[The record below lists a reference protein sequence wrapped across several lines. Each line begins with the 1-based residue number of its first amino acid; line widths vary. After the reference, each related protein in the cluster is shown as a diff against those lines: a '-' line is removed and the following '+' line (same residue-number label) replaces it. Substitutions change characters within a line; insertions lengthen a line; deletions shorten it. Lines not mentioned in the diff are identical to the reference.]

1 MLDGLYSAAAGM
13 EAQQEQM
20 DALSNDIANMDTP
33 GYQATRVD
41 FHDLLYTSA
50 GPAASG
56 TNVATGAGAAAKIVG
71 RSQVEGSLQP
81 TGRSLDVAIV
91 GEGFLEVRRPDG
103 TIGLTRS
110 GALQVDAQGR
120 LTSDTGML
128 LQPPVR
134 IPKGVAIDSVKIA
147 PNGTVRSGSR
157 VLGRISLVTVPAPDK
172 LLANGDGVFSAT
184 AASGGIR
191 AATGTTLQQG
201 ALESSNVDVAS
212 TMGQMIDAQRGYAMA
227 SKAIEMQDQML
238 QIANQVKR

>member
-13 EAQQEQM
+13 EAQQAQI
-20 DALSNDIANMDTP
+20 DALANDISNISTP

-50 GPAASG
+50 GAAATG
-56 TNVATGAGAAAKIVG
+56 TTVATGAGSAAEIVG
-71 RSQVEGSLQP
+71 RSQTEGDLQP
-81 TGRSLDVAIV
+81 TGRTLDVAIV
-91 GEGFLEVRRPDG
+91 GQGYLEVRRPDG

-110 GALQVDAQGR
+110 GSLQVDAQGE
-120 LTSDTGML
+120 LTTDTGML

-134 IPKGVAIDSVKIA
+134 IPKDVSTDSIKIA
-147 PNGTVRSGSR
+147 PNGVVRSGTR
-157 VLGRISLVTVPAPDK
+157 VLGRISLVTVPAPDR
-172 LLANGDGVFSAT
+172 LLAGGDGVFSAT

-191 AATGTTLQQG
+191 GAAGATLQQG

-212 TMGQMIDAQRGYAMA
+212 TMAQMIGAQRGYAMA
-227 SKAIEMQDQML
+227 SKAIQMQDQML

>member
-13 EAQQEQM
+13 EAQQEQI
-20 DALSNDIANMDTP
+20 DALANDIANVSTP

-50 GPAASG
+50 GAASG
-56 TNVATGAGAAAKIVG
+56 STVATGAGAAANIVG
-71 RSQVEGSLQP
+71 RSETEGDLQP
-81 TGRSLDVAIV
+81 TGRTLDVAII
-91 GEGFLEVRRPDG
+91 GQGYLEVRRPDG

-110 GALQVDAQGR
+110 GSLQVDAQGR
-120 LTSDTGML
+120 LTTDTGML

-134 IPKGVAIDSVKIA
+134 IPKGVSTDSVKIA
-147 PNGTVRSGSR
+147 PNGVVRSGTR

-172 LLANGDGVFSAT
+172 LLADGDGVFSAT

-191 AATGTTLQQG
+191 RAPGATLQQG
-201 ALESSNVDVAS
+201 TLENSNVDVSA
-212 TMGQMIDAQRGYAMA
+212 TMGQMIDAQRGYSMA
-227 SKAIEMQDQML
+227 SKAIQMQDQMM